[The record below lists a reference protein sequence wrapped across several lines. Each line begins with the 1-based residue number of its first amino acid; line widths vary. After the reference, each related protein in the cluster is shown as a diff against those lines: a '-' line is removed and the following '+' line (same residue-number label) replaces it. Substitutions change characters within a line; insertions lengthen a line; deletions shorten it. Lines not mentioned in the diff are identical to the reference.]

1 MHMKVLIFFLFFSL
15 YQEIKISLNHREI
28 DHLFEEFKN
37 KRDNELN
44 LDYEKYLNS
53 LSSNVFTVRKHELY
67 LHNFANAQYYS
78 TISIGTPPQEFKVI
92 FDTGSS
98 NLWVQSNLCSSP
110 SCAQHIGYDS
120 KKSRTFTKITEKTKS
135 NLRSSLLKINH
146 SKVPVFNIRYG
157 TGKISGEFANDDV
170 TIANIHIKNQTFG
183 MTYVEDGFAFMN
195 VPFEGILGLSPGKN
209 TNFIPF
215 LDNIKKQNLLKYN
228 MFSIFLSEH
237 IDESKILFGEVD
249 RSKMLTNFTFVNV
262 ISENYWEIDIQ
273 DIYIGNY
280 KTDYC
285 DKLRYET
292 GKCGVAIDSGTS
304 LYAGPSRFISSIKSK
319 LNIHRDCDNFDSL
332 DTIRIV
338 LNAKRNFA
346 SKETIANEILIKPE
360 DYVIGGHRIKEQLQE
375 EKLHKDDIGFES
387 DNIPECLPAFMN
399 VNVPPPRGP
408 LFIFGE
414 YFMKKFYTVFDKD
427 ENVIGFSVANQMNID
442 VKNNIVT
449 PYDDA
454 DEEIQKKEKLSDEES
469 VIVFNRREKR
479 DSSDKGKD
487 DINLIHP

>member
-1 MHMKVLIFFLFFSL
+1 M
-15 YQEIKISLNHREI
+15 
-28 DHLFEEFKN
+28 
-37 KRDNELN
+37 
-44 LDYEKYLNS
+44 
-53 LSSNVFTVRKHELY
+53 
-67 LHNFANAQYYS
+67 HNFANAQYYS

-135 NLRSSLLKINH
+135 NLRNSLLKINH
-146 SKVPVFNIRYG
+146 SKVPAFNIRYG

-375 EKLHKDDIGFES
+375 EKL
-387 DNIPECLPAFMN
+387 
-399 VNVPPPRGP
+399 
-408 LFIFGE
+408 
-414 YFMKKFYTVFDKD
+414 
-427 ENVIGFSVANQMNID
+427 
-442 VKNNIVT
+442 
-449 PYDDA
+449 
-454 DEEIQKKEKLSDEES
+454 
-469 VIVFNRREKR
+469 
-479 DSSDKGKD
+479 
-487 DINLIHP
+487 